1 MPAQIRVCG
10 GSHGYSRQGT
20 MKTPGNQCNPPE
32 SESFAAAAVQVIISG
47 FTPPGPRQKAWFSKA
62 DGGTPQP
69 AGDAGNVE
77 RREESR
83 AHGDEATCV
92 VHSLAMPPAVVSI
105 AVRCWSWGT
114 TFTAGSVWRGSGRE
128 SVTDARTAIRAAS
141 PPPDH
146 RGLPFRCS
154 RSRTTGWSRLV
165 WWEFQR
171 ESSGQAWSMAMP
183 TIRPAMDS
191 SSMHGTT
198 DVRRHR
204 RPGMA
209 SRPVLIGVPGW
220 RRGNDQALGSVS
232 GNHRRDQSPVRP

>member
-1 MPAQIRVCG
+1 MLAIIVPRLKWNSQMPAQIRVCG

-83 AHGDEATCV
+83 GHGDEATCV

-128 SVTDARTAIRAAS
+128 SVTDARTVIRAAS

-171 ESSGQAWSMAMP
+171 ESSGQAWVDGYAHD
-183 TIRPAMDS
+183 PARD
-191 SSMHGTT
+191 GQQFN
-198 DVRRHR
+198 
-204 RPGMA
+204 A
-209 SRPVLIGVPGW
+209 W
-220 RRGNDQALGSVS
+220 
-232 GNHRRDQSPVRP
+232 NHRCKEASSAGDG